1 MFALFVISGIATLIC
16 SCIGVFDI
24 TAWVRSGPNF
34 AVCKNRLLRG
44 TALIIVPTAIM
55 MLSMAAMFGW

>member
-1 MFALFVISGIATLIC
+1 MFALFVISGIATLVCGCVGI
-16 SCIGVFDI
+16 FDI

-34 AVCKNRLLRG
+34 AACKNRLMRG
-44 TALIIVPTAIM
+44 AALIIVPTAIM